1 MFGASGWPARIRD
14 GSHIRG
20 VQELL
25 DKIFKIFAQL
35 ANSAIENQRANP
47 GEFVASLQ
55 AEQLFEIVGN
65 PVPAGA
71 QQRNLI
77 TADDVHLRAALWPA
91 RFASSAGTIVLC
103 QGRSE
108 FIEKYF
114 EVIEEFLQ
122 RGFTVVAFDWRGQ
135 GGSERQLPNP
145 RKGHVDHFKAFWSD
159 IAAIKDNILAPDCPR
174 PWAALGH
181 SMGGAIL
188 LDMAGAGDATF
199 DRLIL
204 TAPMIDLYAVRN
216 PKTARFLAAALNILG
231 LGGRYAPGGGDTFGN
246 TLPFSGNLLTSDP
259 RRYARAGEILTQ
271 YPQIGLGHPTVGW
284 IHAAFQVMDKLM
296 QPEFPRRTYTP
307 ILILG
312 AGADH
317 VIRMEAIE
325 AFAHRLKAGKLIV
338 LPHCEH
344 EILVERD
351 PFRAQFW
358 AAVDAFLPNANS

>member
-1 MFGASGWPARIRD
+1 MAA
-14 GSHIRG
+14 
-20 VQELL
+20 
-25 DKIFKIFAQL
+25 
-35 ANSAIENQRANP
+35 
-47 GEFVASLQ
+47 LQ
-55 AEQLFEIVGN
+55 ANQLFADQLFANQLFECAGN
-65 PVPAGA
+65 AIPSGA
-71 QQRNLI
+71 QMRNLT
-77 TADDVHLRAALWPA
+77 TADGVKLRAALWPA
-91 RFASSAGTIVLC
+91 RFVSRAGTVVLC

-135 GGSERQLPNP
+135 GGSQRPLPNP
-145 RKGHVDHFKAFWSD
+145 RKGHVDHFGLFWHDLVALERD
-159 IAAIKDNILAPDCPR
+159 ILSLECPK

-188 LDMAGAGDATF
+188 LDMAGNGKSVF
-199 DRLIL
+199 ERLIL
-204 TAPMIDLYAVRN
+204 TAPMIDLFAVRN
-216 PKTARFLAAALNILG
+216 PKTARFLAAALNFIG
-231 LGGRYAPGGGDTFGN
+231 LGGNYAPGGGDTFGN
-246 TLPFSGNLLTSDP
+246 TLPFTGNLLTSDP
-259 RRYARAGEILTQ
+259 IRYARSADILAKF
-271 YPQIGLGHPTVGW
+271 PQIGIGHPTVGW

-307 ILILG
+307 TLILG

-317 VIRMEAIE
+317 VVRLEAIE
-325 AFAHRLKAGKLIV
+325 AFAHRLKAGRLII

-358 AAVDAFLPNANS
+358 AAVDAFLPNAAS